1 MDVPR
6 KGITLMTTKHV
17 TKLTNEQAA
26 RMGEDTRNA
35 MDLAHRQLA
44 EYKEKLAED
53 LGFVD
58 LVGMG
63 LSTTQFATLLAQVS
77 EIRMEQVLIE
87 PARKEGEKQTV
98 STIWG
103 YPDELHEF
111 LHRSDFKS
119 PFNLLTADK
128 GITLGQEASAVKA

>member
-1 MDVPR
+1 
-6 KGITLMTTKHV
+6 MTTRQSA
-17 TKLTNEQAA
+17 KLTDEQAA

-35 MDLAHRQLA
+35 MDLAHRQLS
-44 EYKEKLAED
+44 EYKEKLAEE
-53 LGFVD
+53 LSFINMTE
-58 LVGMG
+58 MG
-63 LSTTQFATLLAQVS
+63 LSPSQFATLYAQVA

-111 LHRSDFKS
+111 LHRPEFKS
-119 PFNLLTADK
+119 PFNLLTDDK
-128 GITLGQEASAVKA
+128 GITLGQDVPAIKA